1 VRDLVRVCVFCG
13 SSPGAHDGYPDA
25 AVALGGLL
33 AAEGIGVV
41 YGGGSVGLTGIFADA
56 VLARG
61 GEVEGVLPAGLFE
74 REIAHEGP
82 TKMHVVAT
90 MHDRKARMYKLSDAF
105 ISLPGGLGTLD
116 ELLEIA
122 TWAQLGLHH
131 KPIGLLDVDGFFA
144 GLLEFLD
151 HAVDQRFVRPVHRAR
166 LLCAREAPALLE
178 ALRAFEPLRLWPS
191 GATRTESPQRGAR
204 PAPTATSSAATPRR
218 RDAAAQG
225 PRPSSRPSGCPTRR
239 ATWRR

>member
-1 VRDLVRVCVFCG
+1 MRDLVRVCVFCG
-13 SSPGAHDGYPDA
+13 SSSGAHDGYREA
-25 AVALGGLL
+25 AVALGELL

-41 YGGGSVGLTGIFADA
+41 YGGGSVGLMGILADA

-74 REIAHEGP
+74 REIAHEGL

-90 MHDRKARMYKLSDAF
+90 MHDRKARMYELSDAF
-105 ISLPGGLGTLD
+105 IALPGGLGTLD

-122 TWAQLGLHH
+122 TWAQLGLHQ

-166 LLCAREAPALLE
+166 LLCEREAPALLE
-178 ALRAFEPLRLWPS
+178 GLRSFVPP
-191 GATRTESPQRGAR
+191 
-204 PAPTATSSAATPRR
+204 PTTPKWV
-218 RDAAAQG
+218 DEA
-225 PRPSSRPSGCPTRR
+225 
-239 ATWRR
+239 